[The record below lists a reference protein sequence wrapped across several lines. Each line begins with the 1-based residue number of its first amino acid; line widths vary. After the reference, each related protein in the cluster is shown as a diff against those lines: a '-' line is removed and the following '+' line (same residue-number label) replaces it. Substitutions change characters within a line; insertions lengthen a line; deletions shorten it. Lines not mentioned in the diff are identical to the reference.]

1 MKLDFLRK
9 TVIIPW
15 STWKRDFLLLVNKL
29 LELILYSLN
38 AKEHYQSFIR
48 NKNRTSKIITYQ
60 SKPFENLN
68 IVNIKSVITEPQS
81 ILTKKR
87 E

>member
-1 MKLDFLRK
+1 M
-9 TVIIPW
+9 
-15 STWKRDFLLLVNKL
+15 
-29 LELILYSLN
+29 LYPLN
-38 AKEHYQSFIR
+38 AKEHSQSIIR

>member
-29 LELILYSLN
+29 LELMLYPLN
-38 AKEHYQSFIR
+38 AKEHSQSIIR

>member
-9 TVIIPW
+9 TVIIQW